1 MTRKTKY
8 IVGLLLCSS
17 VLAVAIKVNPG
28 QLMAMEQSN
37 DTGES
42 LNETTER
49 AEQEYYL
56 DSSSLDMSLD
66 ETTSESSV
74 ESSSSDAI
82 ETVEYPDI
90 EEAGSESSENP
101 ATTTTIES
109 HEKQP
114 ETNSSGLTGQVIV
127 GQQAE
132 SAQEEKAAAF
142 TEEMAEHFPGIAETE
157 TVEENYQFSVVK
169 NQSTGEFIASISAF
183 AQENAWENELYASVM
198 ISQAILETGSGSS
211 SLSSPP
217 NYNLFGVKGS
227 FNGKSVSFSTQEDNG
242 SGSLYTITASFRKY
256 PSYKESLE
264 DYAKLLK
271 NGIYGNKDFY
281 KKTWKSTTENYKD
294 VTAFLTGRY
303 ATDTQYGSKLN
314 ALIEAYDLTQYD
326 VKPGTKA
333 SATKKAESKTAE
345 SSTAT
350 KGKKT
355 ATSYS
360 FEKETESTTA
370 STTEKKEKKTYTI
383 KSWVEEKLS
392 IFKQPVKEIHGNQNI
407 STPIKGVG
415 MSPVAEDE

>member
-1 MTRKTKY
+1 
-8 IVGLLLCSS
+8 
-17 VLAVAIKVNPG
+17 
-28 QLMAMEQSN
+28 MAMEQSN
-37 DTGES
+37 DTDES

-74 ESSSSDAI
+74 EYNSSATTEDTDTGYSST
-82 ETVEYPDI
+82 ES
-90 EEAGSESSENP
+90 SESSTPIIP
-101 ATTTTIES
+101 AES
-109 HEKQP
+109 SDEQPQP
-114 ETNSSGLTGQVIV
+114 ETSSPGLTGQVIV

-183 AQENAWENELYASVM
+183 AQEIAWENELYASVM

-271 NGIYGNKDFY
+271 NGIDGNKDFY

-333 SATKKAESKTAE
+333 SATKKTESKTAE
-345 SSTAT
+345 SSTAA
-350 KGKKT
+350 KGKKS